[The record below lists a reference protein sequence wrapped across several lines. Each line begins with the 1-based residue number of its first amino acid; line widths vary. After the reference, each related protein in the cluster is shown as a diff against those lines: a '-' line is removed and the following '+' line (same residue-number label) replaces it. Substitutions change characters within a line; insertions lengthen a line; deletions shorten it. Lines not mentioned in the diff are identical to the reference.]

1 MPEVIDF
8 VSLSPLPTPD
18 RPLLGLTVLIV
29 EDSRFA
35 SEALRMMA
43 VRSGARIR
51 RADSLAAARRHLRVY
66 RPAAVVV
73 DLGLPDGS
81 GLDLIADLAG
91 QVPRIE
97 VLLATSGDEGMA
109 EAARNA
115 GADGFLVKPL
125 TRLAQFQQAVLS
137 RLPQERHP
145 PGPRLISDERIVPD
159 PLALRDDLVL
169 ASDLL
174 GDRDHPRQAYAAQF
188 VATVAQCAGD
198 PSLAE
203 AAAAASRGEAGT
215 FDRLAVMVQD
225 RLAAPRA
232 AI

>member
-1 MPEVIDF
+1 MPDVIDF
-8 VSLSPLPTPD
+8 ASLSPLPTPD

-73 DLGLPDGS
+73 DVGLPDGS
-81 GLDLIADLAG
+81 GLELIADLAG

-109 EAARNA
+109 EASRNA

-125 TRLAQFQQAVLS
+125 TRLAHFQQAVLS
-137 RLPQERHP
+137 RLPQDRQP

-159 PLALRDDLVL
+159 PLALRDDLVQ

-174 GDRDHPRQAYAAQF
+174 GDRPRQAYAAQF
-188 VATVAQCAGD
+188 VAAVARSAGD

-203 AAAAASRGEAGT
+203 VAAAAGRGEEGT
-215 FDRLAVMVQD
+215 LDRLAVMVQD

>member
-1 MPEVIDF
+1 MPEVVEF
-8 VSLSPLPTPD
+8 PMMSRSPTSD
-18 RPLLGLTVLIV
+18 RPLLGHTVLIV

-66 RPAAVVV
+66 RPSAVIV

-81 GLDLIADLAG
+81 GLELIADLAA
-91 QVPRIE
+91 QVPRVD
-97 VLLATSGDEGMA
+97 VLLATSGDETMSS
-109 EAARNA
+109 AATEA

-125 TRLAQFQQAVLS
+125 TRLAVFQQAVLS
-137 RLPQERHP
+137 RLPPERQP
-145 PGPRLISDERIVPD
+145 PGPRLVSDERIVPD

-174 GDRDHPRQAYAAQF
+174 EDRPRLAYAAQF
-188 VATVAQCAGD
+188 LATVARSAGD
-198 PSLAE
+198 RSLAE
-203 AAAAASRGEAGT
+203 AAAAAGDGDAGT
-215 FDRLAVMVQD
+215 FDRLAGMVQD
-225 RLAAPRA
+225 RLAAPHA

>member
-8 VSLSPLPTPD
+8 VALSPIPTPD

-66 RPAAVVV
+66 RPSAVVV

-81 GLDLIADLAG
+81 GLELIADLAG

-97 VLLATSGDEGMA
+97 VLLATSGDEGLA
-109 EAARNA
+109 TAAQEA

-137 RLPQERHP
+137 RLPQDRQP
-145 PGPRLISDERIVPD
+145 PGPRLISDERVVPD
-159 PLALRDDLVL
+159 PLALRDDLIL

-174 GDRDHPRQAYAAQF
+174 GDQPRVAYAAQF
-188 VATVAQCAGD
+188 VATVARSAGD
-198 PSLAE
+198 RSLAE

-215 FDRLAVMVQD
+215 LDRLAVMVQD